1 MISIC
6 RYTQDKHTQWDDF
19 VKVSKNGT
27 FLFLRAYMDYHSDR
41 FQDHSLMFYNEKNR
55 LILTA
60 TLIYRLIFIYGGT
73 LSEERLSPIPLS
85 KDFFS

>member
-1 MISIC
+1 MRDFQSAFIKRKGIIC
-6 RYTQDKHTQWDDF
+6 I
-19 VKVSKNGT
+19 
-27 FLFLRAYMDYHSDR
+27 FLK
-41 FQDHSLMFYNEKNR
+41 LMYNEKNR

>member
-1 MISIC
+1 MRDFQSAFIKRKGIIC
-6 RYTQDKHTQWDDF
+6 IFHLK
-19 VKVSKNGT
+19 
-27 FLFLRAYMDYHSDR
+27 
-41 FQDHSLMFYNEKNR
+41 LMYNEKNR